1 MKTYL
6 IAALSL
12 ALTACAGSSPRI
24 DPARLNELQKGQTTV
39 AEVVRQFGRPSVLL
53 KNPSGTQTAIYV
65 HNDGQ
70 SGTTMVPLV
79 AIDPADSV
87 TFYFDTN
94 GVLTDYKTT
103 QAKASRAVSTESA
116 GTMQPSSEKPA
127 QANTART
134 APADSDKA
142 TPTNTGKTTQTNT
155 DKATQTNTDKA
166 TPSKSW
172 FPDILIPSATK
183 QNR

>member
-65 HNDGQ
+65 HSDGQ

-79 AIDPADSV
+79 AIEPADSV

-94 GVLTDYKTT
+94 GLLTDYKTT
-103 QAKASRAVSTESA
+103 QAKASRAASTEGA
-116 GTMQPSSEKPA
+116 GTMQSSSDKPV
-127 QANTART
+127 QANTAKT
-134 APADSDKA
+134 APADS
-142 TPTNTGKTTQTNT
+142 GRTTQTNT
-155 DKATQTNTDKA
+155 DKT
-166 TPSKSW
+166 TPAKSW

>member
-79 AIDPADSV
+79 AVDPADSV

-103 QAKASRAVSTESA
+103 QAKAASRAASTEGA
-116 GTMQPSSEKPA
+116 ATMQSSSDKPA
-127 QANTART
+127 QGNPTKT
-134 APADSDKA
+134 APADS
-142 TPTNTGKTTQTNT
+142 GKT
-155 DKATQTNTDKA
+155 TQTNTDKA